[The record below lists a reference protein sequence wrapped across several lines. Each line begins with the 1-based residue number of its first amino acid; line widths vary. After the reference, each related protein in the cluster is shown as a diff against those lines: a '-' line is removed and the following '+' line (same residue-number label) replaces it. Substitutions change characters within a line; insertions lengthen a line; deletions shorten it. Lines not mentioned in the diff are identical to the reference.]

1 MPVSCPEINGSEGGN
16 VIFIFYFIFV
26 LFFFF
31 FFFFQLRCAFVALPD
46 YALLA

>member
-16 VIFIFYFIFV
+16 VTYILFYFCFI
-26 LFFFF
+26 L
-31 FFFFQLRCAFVALPD
+31 FFQLKCAFVALPD

>member
-16 VIFIFYFIFV
+16 LTLIFYFCFI
-26 LFFFF
+26 L
-31 FFFFQLRCAFVALPD
+31 FFQLKCAFVVLPD

>member
-16 VIFIFYFIFV
+16 INFIFYFCFILV
-26 LFFFF
+26 
-31 FFFFQLRCAFVALPD
+31 FQLKCAFVALPD